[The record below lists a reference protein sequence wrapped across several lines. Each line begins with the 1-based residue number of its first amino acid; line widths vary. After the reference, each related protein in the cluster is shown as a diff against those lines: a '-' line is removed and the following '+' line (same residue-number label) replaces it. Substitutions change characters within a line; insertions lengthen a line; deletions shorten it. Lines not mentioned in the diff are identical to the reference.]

1 MGIKDLVV
9 SVRERLTLTPLLQ
22 PVKQIGEAVSGGR
35 SSIFISSTS
44 KSRFLIM
51 EIVATASS
59 MSSTSSPRPSNR
71 RWQFK
76 ESTVSLDNSSMTER
90 WGNNNNRGPTRNIRS
105 LVSGDMRSLGKFS
118 SPKVASSRILMDGT
132 LALVS
137 SGSEASS
144 VGSYGMALENL
155 SISEEMKLPSWG
167 DEYPGRRPQQR
178 RNSSG
183 LSRKQ
188 QQQQQAR
195 QPRRRSRHMVSE
207 SQERWNISL
216 NESLED
222 YMTAKENTSIVST
235 DEDPPTPEYDPR
247 CSWSMALPK
256 NSDNFPELKIPRVR
270 VSVTCYD
277 DDDNDHQKQRIR
289 SVSPPTQNFDYDIQD
304 ELTYW
309 NTIVTTRI
317 MNYGRMHNMTAE
329 AFMEKGHASLRAK
342 QYREALESFKSARR
356 IWKAKHGDTHL
367 TVAKAS
373 DGIGMAYLRSPKT
386 RENLNHARKNLDYAF
401 TIRYHELGPWHV
413 DTVDSYNKIAG
424 VYLHLSQ
431 YNAALKAYEQVFLVR
446 KAIFGDDH
454 PSVAVSA
461 HALANVHFH
470 LSEIKE
476 SLYYYNVALEIYTQM
491 HLDMNHPTVSRLLR
505 DRKRLDR
512 VLMSESLVRLEA
524 KDQNYDDYDDDDDD
538 YYNY

>member
-1 MGIKDLVV
+1 
-9 SVRERLTLTPLLQ
+9 
-22 PVKQIGEAVSGGR
+22 
-35 SSIFISSTS
+35 
-44 KSRFLIM
+44 
-51 EIVATASS
+51 
-59 MSSTSSPRPSNR
+59 
-71 RWQFK
+71 
-76 ESTVSLDNSSMTER
+76 
-90 WGNNNNRGPTRNIRS
+90 
-105 LVSGDMRSLGKFS
+105 
-118 SPKVASSRILMDGT
+118 MDGT

-167 DEYPGRRPQQR
+167 DEYPGRRQQQR
-178 RNSSG
+178 RHSSG
-183 LSRKQ
+183 LSRKKQ

-195 QPRRRSRHMVSE
+195 RRRHMVSE

-216 NESLED
+216 DESLED
-222 YMTAKENTSIVST
+222 YMTAKESTSIVST
-235 DEDPPTPEYDPR
+235 EDEPPTPEYDPR

-256 NSDNFPELKIPRVR
+256 NSDNELKIPRVR

-277 DDDNDHQKQRIR
+277 DDDDDHRHQRIR
-289 SVSPPTQNFDYDIQD
+289 SVSPPTQNFEYNTQE

-309 NTIVTTRI
+309 NAIVTTRI

-329 AFMEKGHASLRAK
+329 AFMEQGHASLRAK

-356 IWKAKHGDTHL
+356 IWKAKHGERHL

-386 RENLNHARKNLDYAF
+386 RENLNHARKNLDHAF

-446 KAIFGDDH
+446 KAIFGEDH

-470 LSEIKE
+470 LSDIKE

-491 HLDMNHPTVSRLLR
+491 HLDMNHPTVARLLH

-512 VLMSESLVRLEA
+512 VMMSESMVRLEA
-524 KDQNYDDYDDDDDD
+524 KDQIYDEYYDDEEDDDED
-538 YYNY
+538 YLNY